1 MYLKLKEDIVYKSD
15 DTGAILFNKFTNQFI
30 ELTAPEK
37 ELLENNLNKNI
48 EFDENQYPRLNPY
61 IYTFDKKTFENN

>member
-30 ELTAPEK
+30 ELTSYFTKGAFT
-37 ELLENNLNKNI
+37 ELINCK
-48 EFDENQYPRLNPY
+48 
-61 IYTFDKKTFENN
+61 FENN